1 MDILTTDTYVP
12 GVCNIG
18 PAETARRRRVG
29 QAGATATVGLAAFLT
44 ITRAPRAWRL
54 LLAIPATVSAVGFIQ
69 AARRFCA
76 AFGWR
81 GIFTFDA
88 LGSAESVEETAA
100 RAEDRR
106 LALRIA
112 LESAAVGA
120 AVALLSLCRTGRRG
134 PRC

>member
-18 PAETARRRRVG
+18 PVEIARRHRAG
-29 QAGATATVGLAAFLT
+29 QAGAAVTVGLAALLT

-69 AARRFCA
+69 AARHFCA

-81 GIFTFDA
+81 GIFNFGGP
-88 LGSAESVEETAA
+88 GSAESVEEAAA

-112 LESAAVGA
+112 LESSAVGA
-120 AVALLSLCRTGRRG
+120 AVALLSLCRAGRR
-134 PRC
+134 PCC